1 MMSTCKYSNV
11 VEPVRKLKKKDG
23 FIRTKGNDGK
33 CALPDN
39 SPPVTARAKG
49 TKSQYQR
56 REMLQSCKEG
66 LPSLKKQNRAI
77 LGGEV
82 NSEPFKVR
90 HPYSTKNS
98 KSFKDKASKYP
109 FVNSSQLKINAAAT
123 VSAKLMKKPT
133 KVINRVNYYSNPPV
147 IDDNIEYSLLT
158 SEISD
163 QELLDLN
170 LLPDGLQQHKL
181 TVTPVFTPKKSE
193 RPIVGGFYS
202 FDGSRFSPME
212 EASLI
217 LHSPIADA
225 YSIGYY
231 SNSSV
236 VSDSANTDDDF
247 DGNFHSSGSNEQDLL
262 DLNSLTDGYVNTPLS
277 TPEKS
282 DRGFDSFDGSKFSP
296 IEEALLVLNSPNE
309 DMFLT
314 PLSSKET
321 SKRVSVRG
329 LHSFDGYNFSPIE
342 EALPILNGPIKDPFI
357 SSVSTGVIS
366 ENTPTYMLPIPDC
379 IWNADS
385 TVSLQSSPT
394 QCFDPWSEET
404 KSTSENGASYDKCSW
419 KGSESTDSCFFYSS
433 KADRMKPSR
442 LASQWTTDT
451 SALTI
456 SKKKKQRINDIGE
469 VEWFSNLRFLSD
481 SAVVDDEAGWGLLS
495 SGTSEEELSSLNVLP
510 VGLFPKKEIIT
521 STSTTEKPKIVI
533 AGGIHSFDGS
543 RFSPI
548 EQSFLIVNDPI
559 VNEYAC
565 NTDKGGETSQ
575 VVELKGKH
583 DFCSLLEA
591 ELLDEKTQNK
601 KLDRILKL
609 QTDLLEVKA
618 QIKYLGW
625 LLESSLRRAD
635 MLLAIKA
642 CKTG

>member
-39 SPPVTARAKG
+39 SPPVTVRPKG
-49 TKSQYQR
+49 TKSQHQR

-66 LPSLKKQNRAI
+66 LPSLNKHKAI

-82 NSEPFKVR
+82 NSEPFKVKQ
-90 HPYSTKNS
+90 PYSTKNS
-98 KSFKDKASKYP
+98 KSFKDKASKHP
-109 FVNSSQLKINAAAT
+109 FVHSSQLKINAAAT

-133 KVINRVNYYSNPPV
+133 KVINRVSYYSNPPV
-147 IDDNIEYSLLT
+147 IDDNIEYNLLNSGI
-158 SEISD
+158 SE

-181 TVTPVFTPKKSE
+181 TVTPVSTPKKSGK
-193 RPIVGGFYS
+193 PIIGGFSS
-202 FDGSRFSPME
+202 FDGSRFSPIE
-212 EASLI
+212 EASLM
-217 LHSPIADA
+217 LHRPIAYA
-225 YSIGYY
+225 YSIGFY
-231 SNSSV
+231 SNPSV
-236 VSDSANTDDDF
+236 VSDLENTDDDF
-247 DGNFHSSGSNEQDLL
+247 ESNFLSSGLSEQDLL
-262 DLNSLTDGYVNTPLS
+262 DLNSLTDGYVNTPVS

-282 DRGFDSFDGSKFSP
+282 ERVNVRGFDSFDGSKFSP
-296 IEEALLVLNSPNE
+296 TEEALLVLNSTNE

-329 LHSFDGYNFSPIE
+329 LHSFDGYNSSPIE
-342 EALPILNGPIKDPFI
+342 EALPILNRSIEDPFI
-357 SSVSTGVIS
+357 SSVSTDVVS
-366 ENTPTYMLPIPDC
+366 ENTPTDMLHITD
-379 IWNADS
+379 WNADP

-394 QCFDPWSEET
+394 QCFDPWSVET
-404 KSTSENGASYDKCSW
+404 GSTSENGALYDKCSW
-419 KGSESTDSCFFYSS
+419 KDS
-433 KADRMKPSR
+433 SR
-442 LASQWTTDT
+442 S
-451 SALTI
+451 TI
-456 SKKKKQRINDIGE
+456 SKKKKQPTNDIGE
-469 VEWFSNLRFLSD
+469 VEWFSNLRFLTD
-481 SAVVDDEAGWGLLS
+481 SALVDDEAEWDLLS
-495 SGTSEEELSSLNVLP
+495 SRTSEEELLSLNVLP

-521 STSTTEKPKIVI
+521 STSTTEKPNIVI

-548 EQSFLIVNDPI
+548 EESFLILNDPI
-559 VNEYAC
+559 ANEYAC

-575 VVELKGKH
+575 VIELKGKL
-583 DFCSLLEA
+583 DFCYLLEA

-601 KLDRILKL
+601 ELDCILKL

-618 QIKYLGW
+618 QIKELGW

-635 MLLAIKA
+635 MLLPKLAREDGLVA
-642 CKTG
+642 